1 MVVLIISVYVSVTFD
16 ISAQNAWVLW
26 SMSTI
31 STSGRNEVV
40 IAGAELWVF
49 KFSVESTYE
58 IVSDIEARFNAY
70 FIHVLKL
77 M

>member
-1 MVVLIISVYVSVTFD
+1 
-16 ISAQNAWVLW
+16 
-26 SMSTI
+26 MSTI